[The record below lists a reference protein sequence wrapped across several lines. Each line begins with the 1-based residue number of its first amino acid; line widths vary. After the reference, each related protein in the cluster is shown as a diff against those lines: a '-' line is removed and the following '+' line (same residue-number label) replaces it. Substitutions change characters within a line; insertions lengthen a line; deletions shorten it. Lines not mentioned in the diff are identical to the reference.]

1 MDQGVMVFAQVMAV
15 VMGSI
20 AALVG
25 IGLGTR
31 VLWRLGSQPPRRAA
45 PALADSEELQRL
57 QTAIDAIA
65 IEVERISEGQ
75 RFTVSLLSNR
85 LPPPSTERNST
96 PPSSET
102 AARVDSPV

>member
-75 RFTVSLLSNR
+75 RFVTKVMSDRSLGSGAAEPVRVGAAKSAL
-85 LPPPSTERNST
+85 
-96 PPSSET
+96 SSE
-102 AARVDSPV
+102 RG